1 MTLATA
7 KDQTV
12 VTPLRGQTMHP
23 VLNIADAKYTDLAE
37 NSRRMGSEMPAARYG
52 GRRAELGRV
61 MGARKLGYN
70 ITVIS
75 PGKRAYPRHN
85 HRVNEEMFFVLEGS
99 GEVRIGEETFPVR
112 AGDVIACPAG
122 GPETAH
128 QLHNTGTADMQVL
141 AVSTAES
148 PEICD
153 YPDSGKFG
161 VLAFFGTDAEGRPQ
175 MFAHVGLPGESRDY
189 WEGE

>member
-1 MTLATA
+1 MN
-7 KDQTV
+7 
-12 VTPLRGQTMHP
+12 HI
-23 VLNIADAKYTDLAE
+23 LNIADAKYSDLAE
-37 NSRRMGSEMPAARYG
+37 NSRRMGSEMPAERYG

-61 MGARKLGYN
+61 LGARKLGYS
-70 ITVIS
+70 IIVIA
-75 PGKRAYPRHN
+75 PGKRAFPRHN
-85 HRVNEEMFFVLEGS
+85 HRVNEEMFFVLEGN
-99 GEVRIGEETFPVR
+99 GEVRLGDEVFPVR
-112 AGDVIACPAG
+112 AGDVIACPPG

-128 QLHNTGTADMQVL
+128 QLHNTGTADLQVL

-161 VLAFFGTDAEGRPQ
+161 VLAFFGPDAEGRPQ
-175 MFAHVGLPGESRDY
+175 VFAHIARPGESRDY

>member
-1 MTLATA
+1 M
-7 KDQTV
+7 K
-12 VTPLRGQTMHP
+12 P
-23 VLNIADAKYTDLAE
+23 VLNIADAQYTDLAE
-37 NSRRMGSEMPAARYG
+37 NSRRMGAEMPGERYG

-70 ITVIS
+70 ITAIA

-85 HRVNEEMFFVLEGS
+85 HRVNEEMFFVLEGT
-99 GEVRIGEETFPVR
+99 GEVRMGDATFPVR
-112 AGDVIACPAG
+112 AGDVIACPPG

-128 QLHNTGTADMQVL
+128 QLHNTGAAELKVL

-161 VLAFFGTDAEGRPQ
+161 VLAFFSAGPDGRPQ
-175 MFAHVGLPGESRDY
+175 MFAHVGRAADSRDY

>member
-1 MTLATA
+1 
-7 KDQTV
+7 
-12 VTPLRGQTMHP
+12 MHNI
-23 VLNIADAKYTDLAE
+23 VNIADVSYTDLAE
-37 NSRRMGSEMPAARYG
+37 NSRRMGVEMPAARYG

-70 ITVIS
+70 ITAIA

-99 GEVRIGEETFPVR
+99 GEIRIGDETYPVR

-128 QLHNTGTADMQVL
+128 QLRNTGDAELKVL

-153 YPDSGKFG
+153 YPDSGKFS
-161 VLAFFGTDAEGRPQ
+161 VLASFGGDANGRPH
-175 MFAHVGLPGESRDY
+175 MFAYVGRPTESRDY

>member
-1 MTLATA
+1 M
-7 KDQTV
+7 K
-12 VTPLRGQTMHP
+12 P
-23 VLNIADAKYTDLAE
+23 VLNIADARYTDLAE
-37 NSRRMGSEMPAARYG
+37 NSRRMGAEMPTERYG

-70 ITVIS
+70 VTAIA
-75 PGKRAYPRHN
+75 PGKRAYPFHN
-85 HRVNEEMFFVLEGS
+85 HRVNEEMFFVLEGV
-99 GEVRIGEETFPVR
+99 GEVRIGDATFPVR
-112 AGDVIACPAG
+112 AGDVIACPPG

-128 QLHNTGTADMQVL
+128 QLHNTGDAELKVL

-161 VLAFFGTDAEGRPQ
+161 VLAFFGPDKDGRPQ
-175 MFAHVGLPGESRDY
+175 MFAHIGRPGESRDY

>member
-1 MTLATA
+1 MN
-7 KDQTV
+7 
-12 VTPLRGQTMHP
+12 RI
-23 VLNIADAKYTDLAE
+23 LNIADAQYTDLAE
-37 NSRRMGSEMPAARYG
+37 GSRRMGSEMPGERFG

-70 ITVIS
+70 VTAIA

-85 HRVNEEMFFVLEGS
+85 HRVNEEMFFVLEGA
-99 GEVRIGEETFPVR
+99 GEVRIGDETFPVR
-112 AGDVIACPAG
+112 AGDVIACPPG
-122 GPETAH
+122 GPEAAH
-128 QLHNTGTADMQVL
+128 QLRNTGATELKVL

-161 VLAFFGTDAEGRPQ
+161 VLAFFGAGADGRPE
-175 MFAHVGLPGESRDY
+175 MFAHIGRHGESHDY
-189 WEGE
+189 WEDE